1 MVIEKTTIGSF
12 SSSTTGG
19 AAMLLDESDR
29 ALLDSIR
36 NILTTGVL
44 SYKLHIDLLDKLE
57 DSTIE
62 ANRKHDDAMR
72 LQISRMGGE
81 RVTPVKMPVFE
92 SFEAYATG
100 ERVYA
105 EAGEIAGS
113 KRDPNDW

>member
-1 MVIEKTTIGSF
+1 
-12 SSSTTGG
+12 
-19 AAMLLDESDR
+19 
-29 ALLDSIR
+29 
-36 NILTTGVL
+36 
-44 SYKLHIDLLDKLE
+44 
-57 DSTIE
+57 
-62 ANRKHDDAMR
+62 
-72 LQISRMGGE
+72 MGGE